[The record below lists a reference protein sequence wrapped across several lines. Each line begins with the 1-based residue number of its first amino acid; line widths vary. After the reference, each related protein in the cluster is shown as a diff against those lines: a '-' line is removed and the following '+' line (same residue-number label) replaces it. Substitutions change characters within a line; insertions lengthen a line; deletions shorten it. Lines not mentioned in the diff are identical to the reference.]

1 LNHFF
6 EPFHGGFMTQRF
18 IKLSHSSSALTL
30 VSVAFFIALV
40 SGCGSHP
47 IKPAA
52 ENIKISRDDADK
64 DCREIGSVEGRN
76 QSAKGTF
83 ETALEDLKL
92 DAARQGANYVRMEQ
106 TSGTGTAVRG
116 TAYLCP

>member
-1 LNHFF
+1 
-6 EPFHGGFMTQRF
+6 M
-18 IKLSHSSSALTL
+18 KLQTTALIFLSILSALGL
-30 VSVAFFIALV
+30 S
-40 SGCGSHP
+40 SCGSKP

-52 ENIKISRDDADK
+52 ENVKISREDPSSNCKEMGA
-64 DCREIGSVEGRN
+64 VEGRN
-76 QSAKGTF
+76 QSTKGTF

-92 DAARQGANYVRMEQ
+92 DASRHGANFVRIEQ